1 MCKVTDLEEV
11 RRIAISLLYMDIDF
25 NDEFPFL
32 CSHPF
37 TNCPYFMYNGKVMS
51 FQNNAEV
58 QEYWRNEVKNK
69 INKSNLQTIF
79 AMVNKPYK
87 LCFIKFVE
95 PFLSKS
101 DFSELLGEAWIVE
114 ENPNTDVNVPLSTL
128 VSWFKKTDKK
138 ALMQEKDY
146 NGYCSLPEEL
156 VIYRGV
162 GTKTNPNGLSW
173 TLNKKTALWFAN
185 RFNNESGYILKTKIK
200 KSDTFAYFNGRGEK
214 EIVAQVS
221 PKKYSISKEQV

>member
-128 VSWFKKTDKK
+128 VSWFKK
-138 ALMQEKDY
+138 L
-146 NGYCSLPEEL
+146 
-156 VIYRGV
+156 
-162 GTKTNPNGLSW
+162 
-173 TLNKKTALWFAN
+173 
-185 RFNNESGYILKTKIK
+185 IK
-200 KSDTFAYFNGRGEK
+200 KL
-214 EIVAQVS
+214 
-221 PKKYSISKEQV
+221 